1 MVEIHLVTDRQHLV
15 ASCLPVTPKNNNHMF
30 NKIKQIKD
38 LRNQAKTMQNALAEV
53 VVVGQAA
60 GGKVMVTIDGNQQV
74 HGVQIADG
82 MEKAAIES
90 AVKDAINDAFKKLQK
105 ELAVKMKDLGGLDFF
120 KNLGM

>member
-1 MVEIHLVTDRQHLV
+1 
-15 ASCLPVTPKNNNHMF
+15 MF
-30 NKIKQIKD
+30 NKIKQIRD
-38 LRNQAKTMQNALAEV
+38 LRSQAKTMQNALAEV

-60 GGKVMVTIDGNQQV
+60 GSKVMVTIDGNQQV

-82 MEKAAIES
+82 MEKVAIEN
-90 AVKDAINDAFKKLQK
+90 AVKDAVNDAFKKLQK